1 MMNSFVSE
9 KLARIS
15 AEDRREEAKIHNM
28 LVSNG
33 IIKPSLIDR
42 TGRQILSFVGRQMV
56 TLGQRWESKA
66 AASYSP
72 ASAQTPVP

>member
-1 MMNSFVSE
+1 MMNFLAAE
-9 KLARIS
+9 KLSKIMV
-15 AEDRREEAKIHNM
+15 ENRREEAKIHNM